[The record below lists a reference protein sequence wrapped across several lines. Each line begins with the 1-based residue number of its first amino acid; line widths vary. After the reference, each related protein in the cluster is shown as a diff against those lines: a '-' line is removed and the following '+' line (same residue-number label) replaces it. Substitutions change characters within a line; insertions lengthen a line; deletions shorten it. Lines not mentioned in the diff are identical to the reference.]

1 MDEELGLAAQQ
12 YGAESGAPSAGSGQP
27 ITVEELMQL
36 LMSGITPQQ
45 LIEAGVPRQLVDQA
59 IAMLKQGTASAAS
72 QGAYVS
78 GMANTPTD
86 EQGLAAR
93 AAGMG
98 AM

>member
-59 IAMLKQGTASAAS
+59 IAMLNQQTPAPA
-72 QGAYVS
+72 QGAMGQGGVP
-78 GMANTPTD
+78 MD